1 MKCPGQDM
9 QYWKPGDIF
18 ETKCPSCGHDV
29 EFFKDEARRKCR
41 ACGTKIMNPRM
52 DFGCASYCK
61 YASECLGE
69 MAPELISKRNDFFK
83 DRVALKVK
91 ESLGND
97 FSRIAHVLRVARYT
111 EQMAREEKME
121 PALVLCA
128 AYLHALEHRANAN
141 GKDDA
146 SHDEAKRVLTDL
158 GADRGL
164 IEGVKDLLHRMENGE
179 PGDSKEA
186 HLLIEAHR
194 LAHADERT
202 STERE
207 DTLNVSAR

>member
-1 MKCPGQDM
+1 M

-18 ETKCPSCGHDV
+18 EAKCPNCGHDV

-41 ACGTKIMNPRM
+41 ACGTKILNPRM

-69 MAPELISKRNDFFK
+69 MVPELISKRNDFFK

-91 ESLGND
+91 EILGND
-97 FSRIAHVLRVARYT
+97 FSRIAHVLRVARYA
-111 EQMAREEKME
+111 EQMAREEKIE

-128 AYLHALEHRANAN
+128 SYLHALEDGASSNT
-141 GKDDA
+141 GDGA
-146 SHDEAKRVLTDL
+146 SHDEGERVLAGL

-164 IEGVKDLLHRMENGE
+164 IEGVKDLLRRMNDSE

-186 HLLIEAHR
+186 RVLIEAHR
-194 LAHADERT
+194 LAQADEQT
-202 STERE
+202 STKSEGPL
-207 DTLNVSAR
+207 DVSA